1 VAKITRKKLSRGTKL
16 TPEHVYPPLTSAAS
30 QLTSIA
36 IEKEQM
42 QAPLAPFRVNLTLP
56 YLAGDSLPK
65 GKITIPFAL
74 PPTQDFFVVTQNAAG
89 GRDPVY
95 SGDMPQIKLKSA
107 SFSFDQRGEPAAI
120 TSQFWG
126 LAGSGTT
133 NTGTYGY
140 SSEQGHMSYEDVTRL
155 DIQLSLHEKTQ
166 EYFGDTYPYNLENEL
181 WSTVIPGAEG
191 YSGATLRANPFIQG
205 DLDVTVDPFKTL
217 VLTIHCPGLEDS
229 SSRNLAL
236 PSIEVSLKFVCEL
249 MPRDTGETAVQNIP
263 ADGGSGDDKYGAKT
277 APSVTINTPAAG
289 DPILAEGTS
298 GVNTNIS
305 TLDQQFQDKLEG
317 GYNRFADA
325 PPTEVIEDDA
335 AYEVIAVPLY
345 QNMAHGGLS
354 ASPTFH
360 ATYPYLA
367 TLGGGGNVDVTGQP
381 DIGAFDR
388 RIIPIHHSYTI
399 HHAMLA
405 WNWTPWELLNW
416 DGSGSRPVSGGPSS
430 NSDAQQRAN
439 LLVPSADI
447 GLLVGVGI
455 GTGAGADGFDYE
467 QVALLNITNPNN
479 YGAGTPTSPATK
491 GTWDTHLIDRI
502 TSTNS
507 PPQGFIDDGSGGGSI
522 GSPYAVKKWNWE
534 LHSIPIVGG
543 GTFGAGAGYN
553 PQGKESFAGPGWTRT
568 AERSDMQNS
577 APDTGGAEQWI
588 EVRANL
594 YRTSTGPLMNAPY
607 QFAGGAGTEIKDK
620 SSILVGYGGCYVY
633 LICKKHLTK

>member
-1 VAKITRKKLSRGTKL
+1 MAKITRKKLSRGTKL
-16 TPEHVYPPLTSAAS
+16 MPEHVYPPLTSAAS
-30 QLTSIA
+30 QLTGIA
-36 IEKEQM
+36 IEKGQM

-65 GKITIPFAL
+65 GTITIPFAL
-74 PPTQDFFVVTQNAAG
+74 PPTQDFFLTTQNAAG
-89 GRDPVY
+89 GKDAIYP
-95 SGDMPQIKLKSA
+95 GDLPKIKLKSA

-133 NTGTYGY
+133 NTGKYGY
-140 SSEQGHMSYEDVTRL
+140 SSEQAHMSYEDVTRL
-155 DIQLSLHEKTQ
+155 DIELSLHEKTQ

-229 SSRNLAL
+229 SGRNLAL

-263 ADGGSGDDKYGAKT
+263 ADGGSGTGKYGAKT

-289 DPILAEGTS
+289 TAVESDS
-298 GVNTNIS
+298 SDGVNHNIS

-317 GYNRFADA
+317 GYNRFADV

-354 ASPTFH
+354 ASPTFY

-367 TLGGGGNVDVTGQP
+367 SLGGVGNVDVTGRTSP
-381 DIGAFDR
+381 DIGDR

-467 QVALLNITNPNN
+467 QVALLDITNPNN

-502 TSTNS
+502 TSTSS
-507 PPQGFIDDGSGGGSI
+507 PPQGFIDDGSGGGSV
-522 GSPYAVKKWNWE
+522 GSPYAAKKWNWE

-543 GTFGAGAGYN
+543 GTFGTGAGYH

-568 AERSDMQNS
+568 AERSNMQNS

-594 YRTSTGPLMNAPY
+594 YRTSTGALLDAPY
-607 QFAGGAGTEIKDK
+607 QFDVGSTDIKDK

>member
-1 VAKITRKKLSRGTKL
+1 MAKITRKKLSRGAKL

-30 QLTSIA
+30 QLAGIA

-74 PPTQDFFVVTQNAAG
+74 PPTQDFFAITQNAAG
-89 GRDPVY
+89 GKDPIY
-95 SGDMPQIKLKSA
+95 PGDMPRIKLKSA

-120 TSQFWG
+120 TSQFWK
-126 LAGSGTT
+126 LSGSGTT

-191 YSGATLRANPFIQG
+191 YSGAALRANPFIQG
-205 DLDVTVDPFKTL
+205 DLDVAVDPFKTL
-217 VLTIHCPGLEDS
+217 VLTIYCPGLEDS
-229 SSRNLAL
+229 SGRNLAL

-263 ADGGSGDDKYGAKT
+263 ADGGSGAGKYGAKT
-277 APSVTINTPAAG
+277 APSVTINTPTHSTAIES
-289 DPILAEGTS
+289 DS
-298 GVNTNIS
+298 SDGVNYNID
-305 TLDQQFQDKLEG
+305 TLDEQFRDKLEG
-317 GYNRFADA
+317 GYNRFADV
-325 PPTEVIEDDA
+325 PPTEVIADDA

-354 ASPTFH
+354 ASPTFY
-360 ATYPYLA
+360 ATHPYLA
-367 TLGGGGNVDVTGQP
+367 SLGGGGNVDVTGRA

-388 RIIPIHHSYTI
+388 RIIPIHHSYTV
-399 HHAMLA
+399 HHAILA

-416 DGSGSRPVSGGPSS
+416 DGSGSRPISGGPSS

-447 GLLVGVGI
+447 GLHVGVGI
-455 GTGAGADGFDYE
+455 GTGAGADGFEYE

-479 YGAGTPTSPATK
+479 YGTGTPASPATK

-502 TSTNS
+502 TSTND

-522 GSPYAVKKWNWE
+522 GSPYAVRKWNWE

-543 GTFGAGAGYN
+543 GTFGVGAGYH

-568 AERSDMQNS
+568 ATRSNMQS
-577 APDTGGAEQWI
+577 TTPDTGGAEQWI

-594 YRTSTGPLMNAPY
+594 YRTLGGPLMNAPY